1 MGTQPDILTVGEFEA
16 VVLREFGFL
25 QREYGFRHTADEQLP
40 LATFPRVRFPIAD
53 EPTARLDYRVTSV
66 TFESAAVGV
75 EVLNDPRGEIECVL
89 WLGTDSPT
97 TSVSLWRLLS
107 HVGMPGLTNRGWIY
121 DYGHATLANTVASV
135 ARALESYGAPWL
147 RGDAE
152 RWAAL
157 LAPRE

>member
-1 MGTQPDILTVGEFEA
+1 MGAASGCLVIAWRAHGNPTIIVAGRLAPTAERRVSELRISNGRRAMGTQPDILTVGEFEA

-53 EPTARLDYRVTSV
+53 EPTAQLDYRVTSV

-97 TSVSLWRLLS
+97 TSVSL
-107 HVGMPGLTNRGWIY
+107 
-121 DYGHATLANTVASV
+121 
-135 ARALESYGAPWL
+135 
-147 RGDAE
+147 
-152 RWAAL
+152 
-157 LAPRE
+157 